1 MLRSGINRMVAGLV
15 AILFLVLALIGFAGD
30 SSNALFTD
38 MSSWT
43 LLGLALVLA
52 LGVVG
57 GHAVA
62 WLFNGVVGFSLF
74 LAPFVVMGM
83 DNDSMNSATW
93 LSLVVGVVLLL
104 TAALGIRYYDNRRGV
119 DTRPGL

>member
-1 MLRSGINRMVAGLV
+1 MVAGAV
-15 AILFLVLALIGFAGD
+15 AILFLVLAVIGFAGD

-38 MSSWT
+38 MSAWT
-43 LLGLALVLA
+43 MLGIALVLA

-62 WLFNGVVGFSLF
+62 WLFNGIVGFSLF
-74 LAPFVVMGM
+74 LGSFVVMGM
-83 DNDSMNSATW
+83 DNDAMNSMSW
-93 LSLVVGVVLLL
+93 LALVVGVVLLL

-119 DTRPGL
+119 DTTPAL